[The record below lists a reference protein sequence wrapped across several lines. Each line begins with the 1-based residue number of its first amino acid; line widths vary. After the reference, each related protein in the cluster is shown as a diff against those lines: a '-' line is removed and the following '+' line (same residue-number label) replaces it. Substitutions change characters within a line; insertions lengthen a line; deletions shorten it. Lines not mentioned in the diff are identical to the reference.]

1 MSKKIWT
8 GLDFLHPPLVLLL
21 LQCYPPSSAWLGQLT
36 LSLSW
41 WRTCSLPVC
50 GHGRDTVECQ
60 WWWQHHEPGHP
71 HPSQPVVT
79 RHEEPTSL
87 SHGARSHHL
96 GTNLQNYCKKIF
108 NIITFA
114 CEWSFKILV
123 SSIQCLSYG
132 QLKVKDWLGV
142 TGGQLNDIIFTVNV
156 YTLALLVNNG
166 QARDIVLDKFM
177 HHIYHLGTNVCYL
190 DMQ

>member
-1 MSKKIWT
+1 MNLVILIRHNQLWHVMKNQLLYHMEHGVITWEQIYKIIAKK
-8 GLDFLHPPLVLLL
+8 
-21 LQCYPPSSAWLGQLT
+21 
-36 LSLSW
+36 
-41 WRTCSLPVC
+41 
-50 GHGRDTVECQ
+50 
-60 WWWQHHEPGHP
+60 
-71 HPSQPVVT
+71 
-79 RHEEPTSL
+79 
-87 SHGARSHHL
+87 
-96 GTNLQNYCKKIF
+96 NF

>member
-1 MSKKIWT
+1 MLSSLLCLTRATDTEPLLMADMFPPCLWTWTRYCRMSVMVTTPWT
-8 GLDFLHPPLVLLL
+8 WSSSSVTTSCDTSWRTNFSITWSTESSPGNKFTKL
-21 LQCYPPSSAWLGQLT
+21 LQ
-36 LSLSW
+36 
-41 WRTCSLPVC
+41 
-50 GHGRDTVECQ
+50 
-60 WWWQHHEPGHP
+60 
-71 HPSQPVVT
+71 
-79 RHEEPTSL
+79 
-87 SHGARSHHL
+87 
-96 GTNLQNYCKKIF
+96 KKNF